1 MPNPEKIF
9 IAVSNSYKQDKIMKM
24 FSKKQKKS
32 SIIIAVVSTV
42 LLFLSLTF
50 EKVVDKQTTQFAIM
64 IKEFFITIGQ
74 NLFAISVVVTILVW
88 IGWFIY
94 WKIYY
99 YNEKLESRL
108 NIIDSNNKLFQNQNE
123 TSLQIIQNQIETE
136 NQNIENQLK
145 TNYQN
150 IENQLE
156 TNYQNIENQLE
167 TNYQNIE
174 NQLETNYRKLES
186 KNREIKDLLML
197 QRIYLLKE
205 KNDFLL
211 DIDLKLS
218 KEKDNLLEIIN
229 KFDNDQ
235 QRMYYKEIVNK
246 FYPEPDFNNFT
257 VL

>member
-99 YNEKLESRL
+99 YNEKLESKFT
-108 NIIDSNNKLFQNQNE
+108 NINKEFEKISKLISELSQKIDNQDKISNQTVNYIQKNY
-123 TSLQIIQNQIETE
+123 IIP
-136 NQNIENQLK
+136 
-145 TNYQN
+145 
-150 IENQLE
+150 
-156 TNYQNIENQLE
+156 
-167 TNYQNIE
+167 
-174 NQLETNYRKLES
+174 
-186 KNREIKDLLML
+186 
-197 QRIYLLKE
+197 LKE
-205 KNDFLL
+205 ELKEELKKELIEMFKKQKN
-211 DIDLKLS
+211 
-218 KEKDNLLEIIN
+218 
-229 KFDNDQ
+229 
-235 QRMYYKEIVNK
+235 
-246 FYPEPDFNNFT
+246 
-257 VL
+257 

>member
-108 NIIDSNNKLFQNQNE
+108 NIIDSNNKLFQNQIE

-145 TNYQN
+145 
-150 IENQLE
+150 
-156 TNYQNIENQLE
+156 

>member
-156 TNYQNIENQLE
+156 TNY
-167 TNYQNIE
+167 
-174 NQLETNYRKLES
+174 RKLES

>member
-24 FSKKQKKS
+24 CSKKQKKS

-42 LLFLSLTF
+42 FLFLSLTF

-108 NIIDSNNKLFQNQNE
+108 NIIDSNNKLFQNQIE

-145 TNYQN
+145 
-150 IENQLE
+150 
-156 TNYQNIENQLE
+156 

>member
-136 NQNIENQLK
+136 NQNIENQL
-145 TNYQN
+145 
-150 IENQLE
+150 
-156 TNYQNIENQLE
+156 
-167 TNYQNIE
+167 
-174 NQLETNYRKLES
+174 ETNYRKLES